1 MLVATSSYKHKY
13 DGGKKGCYLSPA
25 CNIIWEHGDEI
36 DKVKIVLCD
45 KHPKSGKSV
54 WLAATMQ
61 QLPCMVMV
69 CKRRDSE
76 LTKTVNA
83 NIVEETPDILSEEE
97 ESPNAV
103 IVMEP
108 VVKKF

>member
-1 MLVATSSYKHKY
+1 
-13 DGGKKGCYLSPA
+13 
-25 CNIIWEHGDEI
+25 
-36 DKVKIVLCD
+36 
-45 KHPKSGKSV
+45 
-54 WLAATMQ
+54 
-61 QLPCMVMV
+61 MVMV